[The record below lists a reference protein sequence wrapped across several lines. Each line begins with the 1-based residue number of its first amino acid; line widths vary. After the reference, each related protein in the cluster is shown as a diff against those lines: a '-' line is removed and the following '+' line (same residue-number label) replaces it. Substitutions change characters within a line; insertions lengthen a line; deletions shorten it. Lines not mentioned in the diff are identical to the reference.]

1 MLSRRQNS
9 ELKVNSLITKE
20 MNKERLRIL
29 IIASSLSILA
39 LIALQLYWIKIS
51 VESQQEQFDQRVMNV
66 MQSVIQKLEKE
77 EAITKVTSDIL
88 NDAGL
93 DSFGEDSLINMQ
105 SLQNKS
111 SLQANSPKADESYAS
126 IQGSKFKLNI
136 ELPNPKQDDSS
147 TFIMRETQKRVINSK
162 VPTIGNDSMV
172 KNQIRRK
179 AFLINEIVNELA
191 FIRISNNFNERIDSA
206 KIDSLFGQELLKAG
220 ISTPYIF
227 DILDAETNRLSFH
240 FRNED
245 AAEIAKSE
253 YQLELFP
260 NDYFIESDSLL
271 LFFPKRNSFIWLSSW
286 KVLIVSILIVI
297 ILSSVFYSSLSTILK
312 QKRLSQVKNDFINNM
327 THELKTPISTIGL
340 ACEALSDE
348 KLDLGKDKRN
358 QYVGMINDENH
369 RLSLLVDNVLK
380 SAVWDSS
387 EMKLKLK
394 NTALHPLIEKVV
406 NSFKIQIEKRGGT
419 LNVMLNANH
428 DQAEVDQ
435 VHFSNIIYN
444 LLDNANKYSNDEVLI
459 ELKTENTADGIE
471 ICVKDKG
478 IGVSKEN
485 QKRVFEKFYRVPTGN
500 IHEVKGFGLGLS
512 YVKRMMDHFGGEVE
526 LKSKKGEGT
535 AIYLRLNET
544 K

>member
-1 MLSRRQNS
+1 MIIN
-9 ELKVNSLITKE
+9 K
-20 MNKERLRIL
+20 MNRERLSIL

-39 LIALQLYWIKIS
+39 LIALQLYWINLS
-51 VESQQEQFDQRVMNV
+51 LENQQEQFDQRVMKV
-66 MQSVIQKLEKE
+66 MQEVITKLEKE
-77 EAITKVTSDIL
+77 EAITRVTSDL
-88 NDAGL
+88 LSDQGL
-93 DSFGEDSLINMQ
+93 DSFGEDSLISMQ
-105 SLQNKS
+105 NFRS
-111 SLQANSPKADESYAS
+111 SALKTSPPSTDESYAS
-126 IQGSKFKLNI
+126 IQGGKFKLNI

-162 VPTIGNDSMV
+162 VPSIGNDSMV

-179 AFLINEIVNELA
+179 AYLINEIVNELA

-240 FRNED
+240 FRHED
-245 AAEIAKSE
+245 AFEIAKSE

-260 NDYFIESDSLL
+260 NDYFITSDSLL

-286 KVLIVSILIVI
+286 KILFVSLLIVI
-297 ILSSVFYSSLSTILK
+297 ILSAVFYSSLSTILR

-340 ACEALSDE
+340 ACEALGDQG
-348 KLDLGKDKRN
+348 LVLGKDKRD
-358 QYVGMINDENH
+358 QYVGMINDENS

-380 SAVWDSS
+380 SAVWDSN
-387 EMKLKLK
+387 EMKVNLK
-394 NTALHPLIEKVV
+394 TTSLHPLIEKVV
-406 NSFKIQIEKRGGT
+406 NSFKIQIEKKGGE
-419 LNVMLNANH
+419 LKVALNANN
-428 DQAEVDQ
+428 DLAEVDP

-444 LLDNANKYSNDEVLI
+444 LLDNANKYSDDEVLI
-459 ELKTENTADGIE
+459 TLSTKNTEEGFE
-471 ICVKDKG
+471 ICVKDHG
-478 IGVSKEN
+478 IGISKED
-485 QKRVFEKFYRVPTGN
+485 QKRIFEKFYRVPTGN

-535 AIYLRLNET
+535 TVCLQLKET
-544 K
+544 I